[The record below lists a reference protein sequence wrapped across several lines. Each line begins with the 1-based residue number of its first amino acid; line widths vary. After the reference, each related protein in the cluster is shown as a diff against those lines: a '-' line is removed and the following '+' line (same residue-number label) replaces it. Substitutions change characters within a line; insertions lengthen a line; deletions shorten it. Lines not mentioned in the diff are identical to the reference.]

1 MWNMRVRMA
10 NRLMSGIYGLVMDK
24 IEKIGIIN
32 PNEHDEGSI
41 VNYLQ
46 NDINKFWGAVWAVN
60 LTIESF
66 YNIVAC
72 IILGIKFFGNKF
84 FVLVGGIAVMSLF
97 TGWIFKLWFHYED
110 KWASATDK
118 RLQAIKNLLNNIRFI
133 KLNAM
138 ENIYLKK
145 VSEIRGFETSF
156 ILKCCLAASLFRL
169 FLPLGNAIS
178 IVTFL
183 YSYFKSGGILDVST
197 STILLRIFGYLNNSM
212 IGLPA
217 AITGLGDMFIG
228 SKRLTA
234 FL

>member
-1 MWNMRVRMA
+1 MA

-72 IILGIKFFGNKF
+72 IILGIQFFGNKF

-110 KWASATDK
+110 K
-118 RLQAIKNLLNNIRFI
+118 
-133 KLNAM
+133 
-138 ENIYLKK
+138 
-145 VSEIRGFETSF
+145 
-156 ILKCCLAASLFRL
+156 
-169 FLPLGNAIS
+169 
-178 IVTFL
+178 
-183 YSYFKSGGILDVST
+183 
-197 STILLRIFGYLNNSM
+197 
-212 IGLPA
+212 
-217 AITGLGDMFIG
+217 
-228 SKRLTA
+228 
-234 FL
+234 